1 MTRRGSWM
9 SARARATRCCW
20 PPESFEGK
28 AWILCDRPSRERSSS
43 PIERFFPRDSGDE
56 QRHRH
61 VLRSGEGRQE
71 VVLLEEEADVL
82 APEEDLLGWGEVVD
96 LNAQHRQIPVRPI
109 QESSDDRDERR
120 LAAPAR
126 TDQEAQLAEARVKL
140 DAAERL
146 DARVALAEMLPHR
159 AAGNRQ
165 AHRKTSAG
173 SSTSTRRMLRM
184 LAIATTNRMHA
195 PVRPA
200 HCHKRTIPRVASL
213 CRKISKN
220 VAAIPVPRPKPS
232 AATLTACSR
241 IIPTSR
247 GLVTPMAF
255 SAPNCF
261 RFSTVNR

>member
-1 MTRRGSWM
+1 MNRLMASGLL
-9 SARARATRCCW
+9 
-20 PPESFEGK
+20 PGDF
-28 AWILCDRPSRERSSS
+28 
-43 PIERFFPRDSGDE
+43 RDSSVVHVRDALRVMEDARVVRHDYDRAIGMDGVARE
-56 QRHRH
+56 QRHDRFAAGMIQGCGG
-61 VLRSGEGRQE
+61 L
-71 VVLLEEEADVL
+71 
-82 APEEDLLGWGEVVD
+82 VD
-96 LNAQHRQIPVRPI
+96 LDAQHRQIPVRPI

-126 TDQEAQLAEARVKL
+126 TDQEAQLAEARVEL

-184 LAIATTNRMHA
+184 LAIATTNRMHV

-232 AATLTACSR
+232 AATLTACSS